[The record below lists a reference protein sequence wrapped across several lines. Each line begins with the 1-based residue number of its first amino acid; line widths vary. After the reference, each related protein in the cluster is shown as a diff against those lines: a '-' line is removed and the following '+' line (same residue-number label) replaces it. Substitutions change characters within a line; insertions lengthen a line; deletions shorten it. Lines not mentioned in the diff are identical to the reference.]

1 MSRGLYKR
9 IWLVELVHR
18 QNKKKNFLGNAKKV
32 VENSDRKSSLE
43 ILNHLTHIETLSV
56 VGVEEG
62 NADSCKFVCGGS
74 LWGMLDVVSL
84 TFER

>member
-1 MSRGLYKR
+1 
-9 IWLVELVHR
+9 V
-18 QNKKKNFLGNAKKV
+18 
-32 VENSDRKSSLE
+32 LE
-43 ILNHLTHIETLSV
+43 IVRVITIITVSKTLSV

-74 LWGMLDVVSL
+74 LWGMFDVVSL